1 METCALNASPCDERG
16 WERTVSREICQK
28 FFPSSFVC
36 SSFARESQ
44 RRAGWISRRGRRIS
58 RGGALAAGIP
68 SPTGSRAR
76 TRTSSVFW
84 SATTASSSN
93 ALVSAE
99 RLEPESALC
108 GMLTGGLDMVFVP
121 RVLTGSL
128 WRAVRRSRRGD
139 GGARRGLAR
148 AVSASRGRWTGTPD
162 GRAFARVRGA
172 SSRAPELEPGRPRR
186 APCAKAL
193 AFRMD
198 GVRGRRTSGERLL
211 ASRRRALG
219 FDRAAHARVR
229 VSFGS
234 APAHRGGDGE
244 ASPGAWFRE
253 DDARRVLCG
262 KHTGGGAT
270 VADVTRVPV
279 VFAVRV
285 SEDYEPCR
293 VSRVSRR
300 RVFFLSRDSRATA
313 SVGLESRSVERESG
327 RGR

>member
-1 METCALNASPCDERG
+1 MGPRRPAPEARAAQLAPVATDHHGRVQTPVHGDVRAERLALRRARMGANRFER
-16 WERTVSREICQK
+16 ICQK

-108 GMLTGGLDMVFVP
+108 GMFTGGLDMVFVP

-139 GGARRGLAR
+139 GGARRGWLGRSAR
-148 AVSASRGRWTGTPD
+148 RGGGGRGRQTAARS
-162 GRAFARVRGA
+162 RAFAV
-172 SSRAPELEPGRPRR
+172 PRR
-186 APCAKAL
+186 ARPSSNPDVL
-193 AFRMD
+193 A
-198 GVRGRRTSGERLL
+198 
-211 ASRRRALG
+211 
-219 FDRAAHARVR
+219 
-229 VSFGS
+229 
-234 APAHRGGDGE
+234 
-244 ASPGAWFRE
+244 
-253 DDARRVLCG
+253 ARRVR
-262 KHTGGGAT
+262 K
-270 VADVTRVPV
+270 R
-279 VFAVRV
+279 
-285 SEDYEPCR
+285 
-293 VSRVSRR
+293 SRFGWMGWR
-300 RVFFLSRDSRATA
+300 SRATHFRRTPLGLASTRARFGSRGSRARA
-313 SVGLESRSVERESG
+313 SVVRVRAGAQGWRWRGVARGLV
-327 RGR
+327 

>member
-1 METCALNASPCDERG
+1 LGPRRPAPEARAAQLAPVATDHHGGVQTPVHGDVRAERLALCRVRMGANRFER
-16 WERTVSREICQK
+16 ICQK
-28 FFPSSFVC
+28 IFPSSFVC

-84 SATTASSSN
+84 SANTASSSN

-108 GMLTGGLDMVFVP
+108 GMFTGGLDMVFVP

-139 GGARRGLAR
+139 GGARRGTAR

-186 APCAKAL
+186 APCAKVL

-244 ASPGAWFRE
+244 ASPGAWFR
-253 DDARRVLCG
+253 R
-262 KHTGGGAT
+262 
-270 VADVTRVPV
+270 
-279 VFAVRV
+279 
-285 SEDYEPCR
+285 
-293 VSRVSRR
+293 
-300 RVFFLSRDSRATA
+300 
-313 SVGLESRSVERESG
+313 
-327 RGR
+327 